1 MEERKVA
8 ERRYRNLLKKS
19 VPHIDIDKTDVFE
32 RLGFSYIRKQDKN
45 SGSGYLGTYKS
56 D

>member
-19 VPHIDIDKTDVFE
+19 ISHIDINKTDVFE
-32 RLGFSYIRKQDKN
+32 RLGFSHIKKLDRN
-45 SGSGYLGTYKS
+45 SNNGHLGMNKS